1 MAMHAMTEILL
12 FGQVDREQTTG
23 AVNMVFAG
31 THITNAYNNLTN
43 IIIYIAPKEAAHSK
57 AVMINAHFDSVFES
71 PGTVQQRSPATALHV
86 TPMLAPGIPANFD
99 GVWH

>member
-1 MAMHAMTEILL
+1 MHMLTQLLL

-43 IIIYIAPKEAAHSK
+43 IIVHIAPKTAAHSK

-71 PGTVQQRSPATALHV
+71 PGRRRQLNPASPC
-86 TPMLAPGIPANFD
+86 M
-99 GVWH
+99 